1 MTTVSGITEM
11 QLIEPGAGLSAED
24 ASFTLTTTSWQRNKI
39 SFYHESIA
47 YTILCFYIGVFITL
61 ILLALM
67 YHHIIYEIVGVIGCL
82 LTLLLCVLYYIKH
95 CFGVFFKY
103 ENKVIFNESTNN
115 IEIHRN
121 NEFIAQIGFNEFDG
135 LSYADHYVYLNIK
148 QGNNEYQK
156 EPIPLNIYR
165 CDPKRAKE
173 FVLMVTDIWILV
185 KKKYQRA
192 VFQPIH
198 IS

>member
-95 CFGVFFKY
+95 CFGVFLNMKIKLFLMK
-103 ENKVIFNESTNN
+103 
-115 IEIHRN
+115 
-121 NEFIAQIGFNEFDG
+121 AQIILKFIGIMNLLHKLD
-135 LSYADHYVYLNIK
+135 SMN
-148 QGNNEYQK
+148 
-156 EPIPLNIYR
+156 
-165 CDPKRAKE
+165 
-173 FVLMVTDIWILV
+173 LMDYHMLIIMFIL
-185 KKKYQRA
+185 
-192 VFQPIH
+192 I
-198 IS
+198 